1 MALEIVQGTE
11 IQTQAT
17 GVKIDPRAFRES
29 AMSGSK
35 ILSALGSDVSG
46 VFQQVADSMTKVST
60 TKHVFDFTNMLDK
73 AKSDFDGKLITIQ
86 DGKQF
91 KPEFDKY
98 AKDQIDGYF
107 KANPDLSPFDKNLLS
122 QKGNAWKNSL
132 SSEYNTRG
140 LIKFS
145 NDTIKSGLESSVKL
159 ANTYSDNR
167 DLGIKIAS
175 APLYELRN
183 QNLISDQQLRE
194 HLDKVPEIVDQ
205 SRFEHAL
212 RINANQAQI
221 DINDPAVD
229 KNGNYLKFPAIKGNV
244 RDSAVSQAQARANS
258 QTKKANVEVTD
269 KIDQWLRD
277 PQGPAPFTADDLK
290 SKYVDT
296 HIMTQSAA
304 NGYMDLINGNTTPE
318 QITERTQKFYNQI
331 KKLKRGMTDAQFSAA
346 EINLDQNGE
355 FNSLSAPVKADL
367 KKYLTSRKSSPVL
380 KETWKNDILSEIRS
394 TANTGT
400 SIVPDF
406 ITQEDAKTG
415 SNLEGLKTLKI
426 NKYNVQPG
434 GIDAIR
440 DIKKI
445 SDDDYKLK
453 YPNIPRDKLV
463 RLMEESRDDMV
474 ETARE
479 FMLDNPEAKPKEIRD
494 YVHSLEAEKIYDA
507 VNNILVP
514 KVQYL
519 KNQENPK
526 KEKGKDVQGA
536 VEFEEGALYKFS
548 NGVQKRRV
556 NGVWVNP

>member
-60 TKHVFDFTNMLDK
+60 TKHVFDFTNMLDT

-86 DGKQF
+86 NGKQF

-98 AKDQIDGYF
+98 AKDKIDGYF
-107 KANPDLSPFDKNLLS
+107 KANPDLSLFDKNLLS

-167 DLGIKIAS
+167 DLGIKRAS
-175 APLYELRN
+175 APLYELHN
-183 QNLISDQQLRE
+183 QKLISDEQLQE

-221 DINDPAVD
+221 DINDSAVD
-229 KNGNYLKFPAIKGNV
+229 KDGNYLKFPAIKGSA

-380 KETWKNDILSEIRS
+380 KETWKNDILNEIRS

-415 SNLEGLKTLKI
+415 SDLEGLKTLKI

-507 VNNILVP
+507 VNNILLP
-514 KVQYL
+514 KEQYL

>member
-1 MALEIVQGTE
+1 M
-11 IQTQAT
+11 
-17 GVKIDPRAFRES
+17 
-29 AMSGSK
+29 
-35 ILSALGSDVSG
+35 
-46 VFQQVADSMTKVST
+46 
-60 TKHVFDFTNMLDK
+60 
-73 AKSDFDGKLITIQ
+73 
-86 DGKQF
+86 
-91 KPEFDKY
+91 
-98 AKDQIDGYF
+98 
-107 KANPDLSPFDKNLLS
+107 
-122 QKGNAWKNSL
+122 
-132 SSEYNTRG
+132 
-140 LIKFS
+140 
-145 NDTIKSGLESSVKL
+145 
-159 ANTYSDNR
+159 
-167 DLGIKIAS
+167 
-175 APLYELRN
+175 YELRN

-205 SRFEHAL
+205 SRFDHAL

-221 DINDPAVD
+221 DINDSAVD
-229 KNGNYLKFPAIKGNV
+229 KDGNYLKFPAIKGSA

-355 FNSLSAPVKADL
+355 FNSLSPSVKADL
-367 KKYLTSRKSSPVL
+367 KKYLTSKKSSPVL

-494 YVHSLEAEKIYDA
+494 YVHSLESEKIYDA

>member
-60 TKHVFDFTNMLDK
+60 TKHVFDFTNMLDT

-86 DGKQF
+86 NGKQF

-98 AKDQIDGYF
+98 AKDKIDGYF

-205 SRFEHAL
+205 SRFDHAL

-221 DINDPAVD
+221 DINDSAVD
-229 KNGNYLKFPAIKGNV
+229 KDGNYLKFPAIKGSA

-494 YVHSLEAEKIYDA
+494 YVHSLEEEKIYDA
-507 VNNILVP
+507 VNNILLP
-514 KVQYL
+514 KKQYL